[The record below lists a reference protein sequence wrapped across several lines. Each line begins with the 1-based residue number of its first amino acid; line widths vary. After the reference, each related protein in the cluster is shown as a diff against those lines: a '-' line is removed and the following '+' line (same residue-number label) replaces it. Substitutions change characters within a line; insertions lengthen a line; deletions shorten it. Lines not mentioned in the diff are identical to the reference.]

1 MKNFAFVFPGQGSQA
16 VGMLDGW
23 GDHPA
28 VAQTLQEASDALGE
42 DVGRLIHEGPKEAL
56 ALTTNTQPVMLVAG
70 VAAWRVWRAEGGAL
84 PAAVAGHS
92 LGEYSALVASGV
104 LTLAQAAPLVRLRA
118 AAMQEAVPVGT
129 GAMAAILGLDAAK
142 VIAGCAEVTAAMG
155 HNGTEVVEAVNFNDP
170 AQTVIAGSK
179 AAVEKACEAFK
190 AAGAKRALPL
200 PVSAPFHSSLMKPA
214 AEKLRAAL
222 AAIPLAAPQIPVLNN
237 IDVAVQQDADAIRDA
252 LYRQAFGPVRWV
264 ECVQAL
270 KARGITHIVECG
282 PGKVLA
288 GMTKRIDA
296 ELTGAALYDPATL
309 NEVKELLAWANP
321 PQPPPW
327 RWSRVPRAASAPPS
341 HWNWPHAAT
350 RSSAPPPPT
359 KALRASP
366 RRWPRTQAAGAPT

>member
-1 MKNFAFVFPGQGSQA
+1 MKTFAFVFPGQGSQA

-23 GDHPA
+23 ADHPA
-28 VAQTLQEASDALGE
+28 VVQTLQEASDALGE
-42 DVGRLIHEGPKEAL
+42 DVGRLIHEGPKEQL

-84 PAAVAGHS
+84 PTAVAGHS

-142 VIAGCAEVTAAMG
+142 VIAGCAEVTSAMG
-155 HNGTEVVEAVNFNDP
+155 QNGTEVVEAVNFNDP

-179 AAVEKACEAFK
+179 AAVEKACEVLK

-222 AAIPLAAPQIPVLNN
+222 AITPLAAPQIPVLNN

-270 KARGITHIVECG
+270 KARGMTHIVECG

-288 GMTKRIDA
+288 GLTRRIDA
-296 ELTGAALYDPATL
+296 ELTGAALYDTATL
-309 NEVKELLAWANP
+309 TEIKELLA
-321 PQPPPW
+321 
-327 RWSRVPRAASAPPS
+327 
-341 HWNWPHAAT
+341 
-350 RSSAPPPPT
+350 
-359 KALRASP
+359 
-366 RRWPRTQAAGAPT
+366 